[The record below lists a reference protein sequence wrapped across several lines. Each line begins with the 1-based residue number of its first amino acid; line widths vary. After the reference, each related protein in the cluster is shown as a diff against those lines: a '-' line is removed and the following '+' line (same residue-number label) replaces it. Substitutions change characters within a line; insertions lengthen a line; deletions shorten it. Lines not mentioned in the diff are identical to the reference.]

1 MDLILG
7 VLGDSLV
14 DTAKLIP
21 FLFVTYLAMEA
32 LEHGAQG
39 FSERVVRDAGHAG
52 PILGALLGALPQCG
66 FSAMAS
72 TLFSARVVTVGTL
85 VAVILSTSDE
95 MLPIF
100 LASQVPAA
108 RLLSIIG
115 SKVLIGMAV
124 GLAAD
129 AVMRLLHRTGDGH
142 AHIAELCERAHCHC
156 EDEEDGTGEGHDG
169 DVAGSVEC
177 ASCGHSHH
185 HAHAHGRWAI
195 VRSALVHT
203 AQVSLFIFTVS
214 IVMGL
219 AIELVGEAEFAAF
232 VGTHPVRAV
241 FLAALVGLIP
251 NCGASVVI
259 SELYLTGGLPAGA
272 MMAGLLVSGGVGLL
286 VLYRTN
292 SDVRQNVAITVFLYG
307 VSVACGLVV
316 AMLGI
321 GF

>member
-66 FSAMAS
+66 FSAIAS